1 MAYLAIIDRGYRGSA
16 EAQFFDA
23 LYGVEMLG
31 DQLGGMDVVLRG
43 TSVTAALAGAAPPPE
58 VRVGP
63 TVLTTLGDP
72 RRSVAALVDKG
83 FAVYVDEPGLADFGL
98 QDAPLLPGVT
108 RMDTAQLA
116 ARWGEYAGVWFL

>member
-1 MAYLAIIDRGYRGSA
+1 MAYLVIIDRGYRGSA

-58 VRVGP
+58 IQVGP
-63 TVLTTLGDP
+63 TVLTLADP
-72 RRSVAALVDKG
+72 RRSIRALVDKAA
-83 FAVYVDEPGLADFGL
+83 AVYVDEPGLAALGL
-98 QDAPLLPGVT
+98 DHAPLLPGVT
-108 RMDTAQLA
+108 RLDTARLA
-116 ARWGEYAGVWFL
+116 ARWGDYAGVWFL